1 MLPSVKSAA
10 EDALAPGVVGPI
22 EALEQDLQVR
32 RAAPREA
39 EHLALNAPVE
49 ALHHP
54 VRARRRGPHLAMLD
68 PKLPARGLEALGR
81 EAEAA
86 VREHMT
92 DPEPEGPEG
101 LFQKE
106 YATVNEW
113 LHCVA
118 AKLVG
123 SESDDGYEGG

>member
-1 MLPSVKSAA
+1 MGFSVCRPAILPSAKSAA
-10 EDALAPGVVGPI
+10 EDTVAPGVVGPI

-54 VRARRRGPHLAMLD
+54 VRARRRGLRPAMLD

-92 DPEPEGPEG
+92 DPDRKARRASFRKSMRP
-101 LFQKE
+101 
-106 YATVNEW
+106 
-113 LHCVA
+113 
-118 AKLVG
+118 
-123 SESDDGYEGG
+123 